1 MLKRKKTILRTFLL
15 YHSVLYPPC
24 GHEPRREGR
33 QTLTQAK
40 QERANSPPPSP
51 PDSAMTLETP
61 VFRYICHQCFHQQA
75 SFLQRNSQ
83 PQLCSE
89 GRTRSSSK
97 SVTRVLCSYLCNCH
111 RGFSSESCVR
121 FVSCVE
127 VTHSTLEP
135 MVVPMPSVYM
145 QPDYDS
151 FGLRSFLH

>member
-1 MLKRKKTILRTFLL
+1 MYTKILIQCQNAQKKKNNSEKVFAVSLSTISTLWTK
-15 YHSVLYPPC
+15 PQ
-24 GHEPRREGR
+24 REGR
-33 QTLTQAK
+33 QTDRQTA
-40 QERANSPPPSP
+40 
-51 PDSAMTLETP
+51 LETP
-61 VFRYICHQCFHQQA
+61 AFRYICHQCFHQQA

-89 GRTRSSSK
+89 GRTRSRRSSSK
-97 SVTRVLCSYLCNCH
+97 SVTGVLCSYLCNCH

-151 FGLRSFLH
+151 FGRCSFLH

>member
-1 MLKRKKTILRTFLL
+1 MLKRKKKSENVFAVSLCTISTLWTRATER
-15 YHSVLYPPC
+15 
-24 GHEPRREGR
+24 G
-33 QTLTQAK
+33 QTEAK

-89 GRTRSSSK
+89 GRTRSPRFSSK
-97 SVTRVLCSYLCNCH
+97 SVTGVLCSYLCNCH

-151 FGLRSFLH
+151 FGRRSFLH